1 MDDAPRDVAAGLG
14 SLGSVTPVRQLAE
27 KRIADG
33 DAAYVA
39 DLVVA
44 MVERYGSVEVP
55 PWQYRS
61 AEDHLVKLLATHDV
75 GQTLRVAD
83 VVGRDAYVASLLAAG
98 HPATEL
104 AATFND
110 NISGELRA
118 CLAQELVLRGE
129 QVDYRPPADH
139 PLSVLPLTLT
149 GIERVD
155 GDELFGPWELPST
168 RATSEQGPEITE
180 TTIPYEAREI
190 GAAVQNWVDESNGR
204 FEARSFRL
212 EQDFDEPVDTLLA
225 MQLECLDGLM
235 PRRRLG
241 IEACPPD
248 QAWRLLFTAATAG
261 GAYNQGLYGAHGR
274 LAAWR
279 SVHAMAGEEAER
291 SSWYRFEGRTTW
303 FNKVAWDLGLAVITP
318 DRRRIAIL
326 AATDAG

>member
-1 MDDAPRDVAAGLG
+1 MDEAPRDVAAGLG

-39 DLVVA
+39 DLIVA
-44 MVERYGSVEVP
+44 LQESYRDAEVP

-61 AEDHLVKLLATHDV
+61 AADHLLKLLAAHDV
-75 GQTLRVAD
+75 AQTLRVAG
-83 VVGRDAYVASLLAAG
+83 VVGQDAYVASLLAAG
-98 HPATEL
+98 HRATEL
-104 AATFND
+104 AAAFND
-110 NISGELRA
+110 DISGELRA
-118 CLAQELVLRGE
+118 CLAQELVLRG
-129 QVDYRPPADH
+129 QRVDYRPPAEH

-155 GDELFGPWELPST
+155 GDDMFGPWDLPSA
-168 RATSEQGPEITE
+168 RATSDQAPEVGE
-180 TTIPYEAREI
+180 TTTADEAQAI
-190 GAAVQNWVDESNGR
+190 GAAVQNWVGESNGR

-212 EQDFDEPVDTLLA
+212 ARDFDEPVDTLLA
-225 MQLECLDGLM
+225 MNLDCLDGLM

-241 IEACPPD
+241 IESCPPD
-248 QAWRLLFTAATAG
+248 KAWRLLFTAAASG
-261 GAYNQGLYGAHGR
+261 GAYNKGLYGAYGR

-279 SVHAMAGEEAER
+279 SIHAMAGEDAER
-291 SSWYRFEGRTTW
+291 GSWYLFEGRTTW

-318 DRRRIAIL
+318 DRRRIAVL